1 MPDLWEGARRL
12 PYFFTYSTTETVPE
26 GNEGLTKE
34 EAKRWVLCP
43 QCALEHVQ
51 DEKLTTHYTAL
62 RSVMCCRCG
71 IVMGPINKAEMEA
84 GDE

>member
-1 MPDLWEGARRL
+1 MSLWEGARRL
-12 PYFFTYSTTETVPE
+12 PYFYTYPVEE
-26 GNEGLTKE
+26 CGADGLGVTI
-34 EAKRWVLCP
+34 RPYVVCP

-51 DEKLTTHYTAL
+51 DEKLEPHFTTI

-84 GDE
+84 DGE